1 MAKRKGTRLVH
12 ASFPLLR
19 QDKRMRWVPLLGG
32 LSALLGAT
40 IAGTDKRSMRA
51 YPLRFATNQSV
62 PDRGVDLTTMF
73 SKTA

>member
-1 MAKRKGTRLVH
+1 
-12 ASFPLLR
+12 
-19 QDKRMRWVPLLGG
+19 
-32 LSALLGAT
+32 
-40 IAGTDKRSMRA
+40 MRA